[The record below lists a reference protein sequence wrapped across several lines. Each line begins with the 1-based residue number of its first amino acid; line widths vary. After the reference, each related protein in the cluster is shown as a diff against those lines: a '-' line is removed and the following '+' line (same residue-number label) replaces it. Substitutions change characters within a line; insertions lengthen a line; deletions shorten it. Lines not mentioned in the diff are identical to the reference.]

1 MNVESLDEIYEIVYK
16 SDEDLLHF
24 FQRNSFVKLN
34 YRCKVRNCRRYCVV
48 RKKEGS
54 NSLNMTFYCS
64 RCRKDVS
71 VLMGTFFENM
81 RVPVRSVL
89 KLMWLWSCDIRTLLA
104 ANVLKISRKIVIQ
117 QYRYFR
123 DIVSWKLLQPNQAN
137 AFLMGGPGHV
147 VQIDESVITKRK
159 YNRGRLV
166 PEKWVIGIYDVTS
179 KKGYV
184 KYVENRSADTLIP
197 VIREVVRLGTEIW
210 TDEWRAYRRL
220 NTMGYTHRT
229 VNHSRNFVDPVTGV
243 CTNQVEGFWS
253 CLKGFLRSKGVM
265 SSPFLPEYID
275 LFMWRQIF
283 GPTSEQRFF
292 NLTAQICEKYEI

>member
-1 MNVESLDEIYEIVYK
+1 MNVESVDQIYEIAYK
-16 SDEDLLHF
+16 SDEDLLYF
-24 FQRNSFVKLN
+24 FQRNRFVKLN
-34 YRCKVRNCRRYCVV
+34 YRCKVRNCRRYCVA

-54 NSLNMTFYCS
+54 NSLIMIFYCS

-71 VLMGTFFENM
+71 VLTGTFFENM

-104 ANVLKISRKIVIQ
+104 AIVLKIP
-117 QYRYFR
+117 RYFR

-147 VQIDESVITKRK
+147 VQIEESVITKRK

-166 PEKWVIGIYDVTS
+166 SEKWVIGIYDVTS
-179 KKGYV
+179 KKG
-184 KYVENRSADTLIP
+184 
-197 VIREVVRLGTEIW
+197 IRQVCGEQVRGYTNTCYTEGGRPGTEIW
-210 TDEWRAYRRL
+210 ADEWISYRLL
-220 NTMGYTHRT
+220 NTMGYTHHT
-229 VNHSRNFVDPVTGV
+229 VNHSRNFVDPVTGI

-283 GPTSEQRFF
+283 CPTSEQRFF